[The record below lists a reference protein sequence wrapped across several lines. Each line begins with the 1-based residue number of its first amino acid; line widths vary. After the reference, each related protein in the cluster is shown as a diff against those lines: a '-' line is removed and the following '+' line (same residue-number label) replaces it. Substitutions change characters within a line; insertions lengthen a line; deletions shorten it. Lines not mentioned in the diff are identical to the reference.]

1 VNRGHSFE
9 RFSFPQLPM
18 EKMEPE
24 ATPKKK
30 KKKKRKTYKI

>member
-1 VNRGHSFE
+1 
-9 RFSFPQLPM
+9 LPM

-30 KKKKRKTYKI
+30 KKKKRKTYKIW